1 MNNDFQK
8 YIAELIGTFAL
19 VFIGGAAIINGS
31 AGLIGV
37 ALAHGLTVAVMV
49 SALGHISGGH
59 INPVVTM
66 GFLATGKIS
75 PKDGVMYILFQLIGG
90 SLAALALLKLVP
102 GAEGAGL
109 GGQYLAGNVSV
120 GAGIGIEIILTF
132 FLVLVVFG
140 TAVDERGTFKSI
152 AGFGI
157 GLVVAFDILAGGPFT
172 GASMNPARS
181 FGPALVSGEWTNH
194 IVYWV
199 GPIVG
204 GVIAAVL
211 YNSLFLNK
219 KA

>member
-1 MNNDFQK
+1 MSDC
-8 YIAELIGTFAL
+8 
-19 VFIGGAAIINGS
+19 
-31 AGLIGV
+31 
-37 ALAHGLTVAVMV
+37 
-49 SALGHISGGH
+49 
-59 INPVVTM
+59 
-66 GFLATGKIS
+66 
-75 PKDGVMYILFQLIGG
+75 
-90 SLAALALLKLVP
+90 
-102 GAEGAGL
+102 
-109 GGQYLAGNVSV
+109 QYLAGNVSV

-211 YNSLFLNK
+211 YNSLFMNK

>member
-59 INPVVTM
+59 INPAVTM

-157 GLVVAFDILAGGPFT
+157 GLVVAVDILAGGPFT